1 MNGVFCIFANLN
13 TVFNCLALNI
23 FSSMASRIY
32 ADRKIVIISTFLI
45 IGFIYL
51 VRLFYIQVIDRS
63 YTLSAN
69 NNVLRYVTQF
79 PARGLIYDR
88 NGKLLVYNEAV
99 YDLMVIPR
107 QVKDIDTAE
116 ICRLLDITPE
126 GFAERM
132 KKARDYSPMLASAFE
147 KQISK
152 ETFGY
157 IEEKLYRYRGFFV
170 QPRTLRK
177 YPMSIGA
184 HLLGYIGEVTPSQVE
199 KKLYYKQGDY
209 IGISGIER
217 AYETELRGIKGLK
230 IRMVDV
236 FNRDVGSFENGRY
249 DTASVMGNDLYTGI
263 DADLQEYGEKLMANK
278 RGSIVAIDPA
288 TGEILCFLST
298 PGYDPNLLVG
308 RVRGKNYAKL
318 NSDPIKPLYNRAI
331 MGQYP
336 PGSTFKMAT
345 DMVGLQMGVITKE
358 TRFTC
363 QGLGSSPIRCTH
375 THVSPLDV
383 YTAIQ
388 QSCNPFHWLVFRAIM
403 NDPNYETVKERY
415 EVWRGHMM
423 SMGFGRT
430 LDTDLAFE
438 LKGNLPSS
446 EVFDKIYGKGRWN
459 AMTIRSLS
467 IGQGEVLTTPLQLVN
482 YASIVANGGFFY
494 SPHVVRSVANE
505 KNKTRFSS
513 QRHVTTI
520 ENEYIQVVR
529 DGMIEVFEG
538 SHGTARAY
546 RLDSITMAGKTG
558 TADNPHGK
566 PHSNFIAFAP
576 VEKPRIAICVI
587 VENAG
592 YGSTYAAPIATLMIE
607 KYINRKVNR
616 KDLETR
622 MIDANLL
629 NN

>member
-1 MNGVFCIFANLN
+1 
-13 TVFNCLALNI
+13 
-23 FSSMASRIY
+23 MASRIY
-32 ADRKIVIISTFLI
+32 ADRKIVIITTFLV

-107 QVKDIDTAE
+107 QVKDVDTAE
-116 ICRLLDITPE
+116 ICRLLDITIE
-126 GFAERM
+126 GFGERM
-132 KKARDYSPMLASAFE
+132 KKAREYSPMLSSAFE

-152 ETFGY
+152 ETYGY
-157 IEEKLYRYRGFFV
+157 IEEKLYRFNGFFV

-184 HLLGYIGEVTPSQVE
+184 HLLGYIGEVTPAQVDKNE
-199 KKLYYKQGDY
+199 YYKQGDY

-217 AYETELRGIKGLK
+217 AYEKELRGIKGLK

-249 DTASVMGNDLYTGI
+249 DTAAVMGGDLYTGI

-278 RGSIVAIDPA
+278 RGSIVAIDPK
-288 TGEILCFLST
+288 TGELLCFLSS

-308 RVRGKNYAKL
+308 RVRGKNFSEL
-318 NSDPIKPLYNRAI
+318 NKDPIKPLLNRAI

-336 PGSTFKMAT
+336 PGSTFKMAN
-345 DMVGLQMGVITKE
+345 DMVGLQMGVITKN
-358 TRFTC
+358 TRFSC
-363 QGLGSSPIRCTH
+363 QGPGSSPIKCTH
-375 THVSPLDV
+375 NHVSPLDV
-383 YTAIQ
+383 YMAIQ
-388 QSCNPFHWLVFRAIM
+388 QSCNPFHWQVFRAIM
-403 NDPNYETVKERY
+403 NDQNYGTAKERY
-415 EVWRGHMM
+415 DVWRNHLM
-423 SMGFGRT
+423 SMGFGRM
-430 LDTDLAFE
+430 LNTDLAFE
-438 LKGNLPSS
+438 LKGNLPPS
-446 EVFDKIYGKGRWN
+446 EVFDKIYGKGSWN
-459 AMTIRSLS
+459 AMTIRSLA
-467 IGQGEVLTTPLQLVN
+467 IGQGEILATPLQLVN
-482 YASIVANGGFFY
+482 YATLVANRGFFY
-494 SPHVVRSVANE
+494 PPHVVRAVGTE
-505 KNKTRFSS
+505 KNKTKYSS
-513 QRHVTTI
+513 QKNIPTI
-520 ENEYIQVVR
+520 NVEYIDVVR
-529 DGMIEVFEG
+529 EGMMEVFAG

-546 RLDSITMAGKTG
+546 KMDSITMAGKTG

-576 VEKPRIAICVI
+576 VDNPQIAICVI

-592 YGSTYAAPIATLMIE
+592 FGSTYAAPIATLMIE
-607 KYINRKVNR
+607 KYITRVVKRKE
-616 KDLETR
+616 LEER
-622 MIDANLL
+622 MINANLL

>member
-1 MNGVFCIFANLN
+1 
-13 TVFNCLALNI
+13 
-23 FSSMASRIY
+23 
-32 ADRKIVIISTFLI
+32 
-45 IGFIYL
+45 
-51 VRLFYIQVIDRS
+51 
-63 YTLSAN
+63 
-69 NNVLRYVTQF
+69 
-79 PARGLIYDR
+79 
-88 NGKLLVYNEAV
+88 
-99 YDLMVIPR
+99 
-107 QVKDIDTAE
+107 
-116 ICRLLDITPE
+116 
-126 GFAERM
+126 
-132 KKARDYSPMLASAFE
+132 
-147 KQISK
+147 
-152 ETFGY
+152 
-157 IEEKLYRYRGFFV
+157 
-170 QPRTLRK
+170 
-177 YPMSIGA
+177 MSIGA

-199 KKLYYKQGDY
+199 KKPYYKQGDY

-308 RVRGKNYAKL
+308 RVRGKNYARM

-358 TRFTC
+358 TRYTC
-363 QGLGSSPIRCTH
+363 QGMGSSPIRCTH
-375 THVSPLDV
+375 SHVSPLDV

-388 QSCNPFHWLVFRAIM
+388 QSCNPFHWQVFRAIM

-415 EVWRGHMM
+415 DVWRGHMM

-482 YASIVANGGFFY
+482 YVSIVANGGFFY
-494 SPHVVRSVANE
+494 PPHVVRSISND

-513 QRHVTTI
+513 LRQVTTI
-520 ENEYIQVVR
+520 DDQYIQVVR
-529 DGMIEVFEG
+529 DGMVEVFEG
-538 SHGTARAY
+538 SHGTARAWK
-546 RLDSITMAGKTG
+546 LDSITMAGKTG

-576 VEKPRIAICVI
+576 VESPKIAICVI

-592 YGSTYAAPIATLMIE
+592 FGSTFAAPIATLMIE
-607 KYINRKVNR
+607 KYLTRKVKR

-622 MIDANLL
+622 MIETNLL

>member
-1 MNGVFCIFANLN
+1 
-13 TVFNCLALNI
+13 
-23 FSSMASRIY
+23 MASRIY
-32 ADRKIVIISTFLI
+32 ADRKIVIITTFLV

-51 VRLFYIQVIDRS
+51 VRLFYLQVIDRS

-107 QVKDIDTAE
+107 QVKDVDTAE

-126 GFAERM
+126 GYSERM

-152 ETFGY
+152 ETYGY
-157 IEEKLYRYRGFFV
+157 IEEKLYRFRGFFV

-199 KKLYYKQGDY
+199 KNLYYKQGDY
-209 IGISGIER
+209 IGISGIEK
-217 AYETELRGIKGLK
+217 AYENDLRGVKGLK

-236 FNRDVGSFENGRY
+236 FNRDVGSFESGRY
-249 DTASVMGNDLYTGI
+249 DTAAVMGGDLYTGI
-263 DADLQEYGEKLMANK
+263 DADLQAYGEKLMANK

-288 TGEILCFLST
+288 TGEILCFISS

-308 RVRGKNYAKL
+308 RVRGKNYALL
-318 NSDPIKPLYNRAI
+318 NQDPIKPLYNRAI

-336 PGSTFKMAT
+336 PGSTFKMAN
-345 DMVGLQMGVITKE
+345 DMVGMQMGVITDK

-363 QGLGSSPIRCTH
+363 QGPGSSPIKCTH
-375 THVSPLDV
+375 NHVSPLDV
-383 YTAIQ
+383 YMAIQ
-388 QSCNPFHWLVFRAIM
+388 QSCNPFHWQVFRAIM
-403 NDPNYETVKERY
+403 NDPDYKNTKERY
-415 EVWRGHMM
+415 DVWRNHLM

-430 LDTDLAFE
+430 LKTDLAFE
-438 LKGNLPSS
+438 LKGNLPPS
-446 EVFDKIYGKGRWN
+446 EVFDKIYGKDHWN
-459 AMTIRSLS
+459 AMTIRSLA

-482 YASIVANGGFFY
+482 YTAMVANRGYFY
-494 SPHVVRSVANE
+494 PPHVVRAIGSE
-505 KNKTRFSS
+505 KNKTKFTDEKN
-513 QRHVTTI
+513 VATI
-520 ENEYIQVVR
+520 NPEYIDVVIQ
-529 DGMIEVFEG
+529 GMTEVFSG
-538 SHGTARAY
+538 AHGTARAY
-546 RLDSITMAGKTG
+546 KIDSITMAGKTG
-558 TADNPHGK
+558 TAQTTSGNDN
-566 PHSNFIAFAP
+566 SNFIAFAP
-576 VEKPRIAICVI
+576 VESPKIAICVI
-587 VENAG
+587 VESGGFGA
-592 YGSTYAAPIATLMIE
+592 TVAAPIASLLIE
-607 KYINRKVNR
+607 KYLTRKVKR
-616 KDLETR
+616 KEIEDR
-622 MIDANLL
+622 MINANLL

>member
-1 MNGVFCIFANLN
+1 
-13 TVFNCLALNI
+13 
-23 FSSMASRIY
+23 MASRIY
-32 ADRKIVIISTFLI
+32 ADRKIVIITTFLA

-88 NGKLLVYNEAV
+88 NGKLLLYNEAV

-107 QVKDIDTAE
+107 QVKDVDTAE
-116 ICRLLDITPE
+116 ICRLLDIPIE
-126 GFAERM
+126 GFNERM
-132 KKARDYSPMLASAFE
+132 KKASEYSPILASPFE

-152 ETFGY
+152 ETYGY
-157 IEEKLYRYRGFFV
+157 IEEKLYRFRGFFV

-184 HLLGYIGEVTPSQVE
+184 HLLGYIGEVTPAQVE
-199 KKLYYKQGDY
+199 KNLYYKQGDY

-217 AYETELRGIKGLK
+217 AYEKQLRGIKGLK

-249 DTASVMGNDLYTGI
+249 DTSAVMGDDLYTGI
-263 DADLQEYGEKLMANK
+263 DADLQQYGEKLMANK

-288 TGEILCFLST
+288 TGEILCFLSS

-308 RVRGKNYAKL
+308 RVRGKNFAEL
-318 NSDPIKPLYNRAI
+318 NQDPIKPLLNRAI

-336 PGSTFKMAT
+336 PGSTFKMAN
-345 DMVGLQMGVITKE
+345 DMIALQMGVITKD

-363 QGLGSSPIRCTH
+363 QGPASSPIRCTH
-375 THVSPLDV
+375 NHVSPLNV
-383 YTAIQ
+383 YMAIQ
-388 QSCNPFHWLVFRAIM
+388 QSCNPFHWQVFRAIM
-403 NDPNYETVKERY
+403 TDPNYATVKQRY
-415 EVWRGHMM
+415 EVWRNYLL

-430 LDTDLAFE
+430 LNTDLAFE

-446 EVFDKIYGKGRWN
+446 DVFDKIYGKGSWN
-459 AMTIRSLS
+459 ALTIRSLS
-467 IGQGEVLTTPLQLVN
+467 IGQGEILSTPLQLVN
-482 YASIVANGGFFY
+482 YVCLVANRGFFY
-494 SPHVVRSVANE
+494 PPHVVRSVGTE
-505 KNKTRFSS
+505 KTKFSS
-513 QRHVTTI
+513 QKNTPAINV
-520 ENEYIQVVR
+520 EYVDVVR
-529 DGMIEVFEG
+529 EGMMEVFAGE
-538 SHGTARAY
+538 HGTARAY
-546 RLDSITMAGKTG
+546 KLDSITMAGKTG

-576 VEKPRIAICVI
+576 VENPKIAICVI

-607 KYINRKVNR
+607 KYISRTVKR
-616 KDLETR
+616 KDLEER
-622 MIDANLL
+622 MINANLL

>member
-1 MNGVFCIFANLN
+1 
-13 TVFNCLALNI
+13 
-23 FSSMASRIY
+23 MASRIY
-32 ADRKIVIISTFLI
+32 ADRKIVIITTFLV

-51 VRLFYIQVIDRS
+51 IRLFYIQVIDRS

-107 QVKDIDTAE
+107 QVKDVDTAE
-116 ICRLLDITPE
+116 ICRLLGITAE
-126 GFAERM
+126 GYHERM

-152 ETFGY
+152 ETYGY
-157 IEEKLYRYRGFFV
+157 IEEKLYRFRGFFV

-184 HLLGYIGEVTPSQVE
+184 HLLGYIGEVTPVQVG
-199 KKLYYKQGDY
+199 KSDYYKQGDY

-217 AYETELRGIKGLK
+217 AYEKELRGIKGLK

-249 DTASVMGNDLYTGI
+249 DTSAVMGGDLYTGI
-263 DADLQEYGEKLMANK
+263 DADLQQYGEKLMANK

-288 TGEILCFLST
+288 TGEILCFLSS

-308 RVRGKNYAKL
+308 RVRGKNYGIL
-318 NSDPIKPLYNRAI
+318 NNDPIKPLLNRAI

-336 PGSTFKMAT
+336 PGSTFKMAN
-345 DMVGLQMGVITKE
+345 DMVGLQMGVITKN
-358 TRFTC
+358 TRYSC
-363 QGLGSSPIRCTH
+363 QGPGSSPIKCTH
-375 THVSPLDV
+375 NHVSPLDV
-383 YTAIQ
+383 YMAIQ
-388 QSCNPFHWLVFRAIM
+388 QSCNPFHWQVFRAIM
-403 NDPNYETVKERY
+403 SDPNYENTKQRY
-415 EVWRGHMM
+415 DVWRKHLM
-423 SMGFGRT
+423 SMGFGR
-430 LDTDLAFE
+430 LLNTDLAFE
-438 LKGNLPSS
+438 LKGNLPPS
-446 EVFDKIYGKGRWN
+446 EVFDKIYGTGSWTS
-459 AMTIRSLS
+459 MTIRSLS
-467 IGQGEVLTTPLQLVN
+467 IGQGEILATPLQLVN
-482 YASIVANGGFFY
+482 YATLVANRGFFY
-494 SPHVVRSVANE
+494 PPHVVRSVGNE
-505 KNKTRFSS
+505 KNKTKYSS
-513 QRHVTTI
+513 QKNI
-520 ENEYIQVVR
+520 SSINLEYIDVVR
-529 DGMIEVFEG
+529 QGMMEVFEG
-538 SHGTARAY
+538 DHGTARAFK
-546 RLDSITMAGKTG
+546 LDSITMAGKTG

-576 VEKPRIAICVI
+576 VDNPKIAICVI

-592 YGSTYAAPIATLMIE
+592 FGSWYAAPIATLMIE
-607 KYINRKVNR
+607 KYITRTVKR
-616 KDLETR
+616 KDLEDR
-622 MIDANLL
+622 MINANLL